1 MKPGDLVRWS
11 DCMSAWLRRSNYLHD
26 ISHHRQRGIIYG
38 ENRKYYFVRWDNG
51 ERLAEAPENLEV
63 VSENR

>member
-1 MKPGDLVRWS
+1 
-11 DCMSAWLRRSNYLHD
+11 MSAWLRRSNYLHD